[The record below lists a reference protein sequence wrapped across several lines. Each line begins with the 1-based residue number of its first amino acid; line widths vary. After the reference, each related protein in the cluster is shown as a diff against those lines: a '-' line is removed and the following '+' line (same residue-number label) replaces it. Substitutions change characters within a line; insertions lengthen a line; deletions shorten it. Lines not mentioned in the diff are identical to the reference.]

1 MDWVTLTKQEVE
13 ADALPEICIVSGAQA
28 TARFNHTFR
37 WVPEWVQYL
46 YWLGGLPGVIATAVL
61 KREMRVSCPVCSKE
75 RATWRSYEQLRRGG
89 WLIGLLLAVSG
100 ALFAAIWS
108 SGNTQGVNLG
118 AVGIGTSVGLGSGLL
133 VWWLSLLTYSQGVI
147 RATKITEQEIHLVG
161 VADAFVKAVQERRR
175 QGSGM
180 TSLPL
185 PEKKDPAEQTGADVT
200 MNVKSPST

>member
-1 MDWVTLTKQEVE
+1 MDWVTLTKQEVD
-13 ADALPEICIVSGAQA
+13 ADALPDICIVSGAQA

-46 YWLGGLPGVIATAVL
+46 YWLGGLPGVIASAVL

-75 RATWRSYEQLRRGG
+75 KAAWQAYEQLRRGG

-108 SGNTQGVNLG
+108 SRDTQVVNLG
-118 AVGIGTSVGLGSGLL
+118 AVGIGTSVGLASGLL
-133 VWWLSLLTYSQGVI
+133 VWLLSLLPYGQRAI
-147 RATKITEQEIHLVG
+147 RATKITEQEIHLLG
-161 VADAFVKAVQERRR
+161 VAHEFVKAVQERRR

-185 PEKKDPAEQTGADVT
+185 PEKKDPAEPGAADDGAARG
-200 MNVKSPST
+200 PSV